1 MHQGFRSQYCA
12 PPATRPFTPTP
23 DGKVTEFRSDGKV
36 ATDLRA
42 EEGSIK
48 GMVLETAL
56 LQKVRP
62 ERLL

>member
-1 MHQGFRSQYCA
+1 
-12 PPATRPFTPTP
+12 
-23 DGKVTEFRSDGKV
+23 V